1 MFADQRAAVHG
12 DTCPMFKTMSK
23 IGFFRTVVDEAGFRQ
38 ILCTS
43 SSHMTK
49 LREGTET
56 TEAIALSTEAI
67 RSVNRRLTDPTLS
80 ISDGVII
87 TILAFTCHAVSDL

>member
-1 MFADQRAAVHG
+1 
-12 DTCPMFKTMSK
+12 MFKTMSK
-23 IGFFRTVVDEAGFRQ
+23 IGFFRTVADEAGFRQ

-56 TEAIALSTEAI
+56 AEAIAPSTEAI
-67 RSVNRRLTDPTLS
+67 RSINRRLTDPTLA

-87 TILAFTCHAVSDL
+87 TILAFACHAVSDL

>member
-1 MFADQRAAVHG
+1 
-12 DTCPMFKTMSK
+12 
-23 IGFFRTVVDEAGFRQ
+23 
-38 ILCTS
+38 
-43 SSHMTK
+43 MTK

-87 TILAFTCHAVSDL
+87 TILAFACHAVSDL

>member
-1 MFADQRAAVHG
+1 
-12 DTCPMFKTMSK
+12 MFKTMSK
-23 IGFFRTVVDEAGFRQ
+23 IGFFRTVADEAGFRQ

-43 SSHMTK
+43 SSHITR

-56 TEAIALSTEAI
+56 AEAIALSTEAI
-67 RSVNRRLTDPTLS
+67 RSINRRLTDSTLA

-87 TILAFTCHAVSDL
+87 TVLAFACHAVSDL

>member
-1 MFADQRAAVHG
+1 
-12 DTCPMFKTMSK
+12 MFKTMSK

-43 SSHMTK
+43 SSHITK
-49 LREGTET
+49 LRQGTET
-56 TEAIALSTEAI
+56 AEAVSLSTEAI
-67 RSVNRRLTDPTLS
+67 RSINRRLTDPALG

-87 TILAFTCHAVSDL
+87 SILAFAYHAVSGLHNW

>member
-1 MFADQRAAVHG
+1 
-12 DTCPMFKTMSK
+12 MFKTLSR

-56 TEAIALSTEAI
+56 AEALALSTAAI
-67 RSVNRRLTDPTLS
+67 RSINGRLADPILGT
-80 ISDGVII
+80 SDGVII
-87 TILAFTCHAVSDL
+87 TILAFACHAVSVL